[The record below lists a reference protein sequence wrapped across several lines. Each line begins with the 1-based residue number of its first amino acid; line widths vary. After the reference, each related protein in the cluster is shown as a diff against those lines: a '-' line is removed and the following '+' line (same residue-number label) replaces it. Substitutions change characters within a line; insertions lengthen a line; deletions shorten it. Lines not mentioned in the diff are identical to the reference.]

1 MLVMTVTGPALLDRI
16 PLSESEFQE
25 PVKYLGDFVN
35 TTCVEFSILIEGVK
49 TEPLVF
55 NIFSTQH

>member
-25 PVKYLGDFVN
+25 PVKDLGDFVN
-35 TTCVEFSILIEGVK
+35 TTCSLLIEGVK

>member
-35 TTCVEFSILIEGVK
+35 TFVWSSLLIEGVK